1 MPVVN
6 KTVLGTWKL
15 VRRVDLM
22 LSVLITKIIIIDV
35 DGSCLGLQRE
45 GNGDLFNGYKVSV
58 VQDGKVLGIGCTT
71 M

>member
-1 MPVVN
+1 
-6 KTVLGTWKL
+6 
-15 VRRVDLM
+15 M
-22 LSVLITKIIIIDV
+22 LSVIITKIIIMDV

-58 VQDGKVLGIGCTT
+58 VQNGKVLGIGCTT